1 MPKRR
6 TKPHTRLGGWIG
18 EDVDAALLEEAE
30 ELAAQRSGTCIPGQA
45 AIRKAVRDLLEAR
58 RRRTLSNEARAA
70 LGQSECWDG
79 NEDEE

>member
-1 MPKRR
+1 MAKR
-6 TKPHTRLGGWIG
+6 KPHTRLGGWLG
-18 EDVDAALLEEAE
+18 EEVDSVLLEEAE
-30 ELAAQRSGTCIPGQA
+30 ELACQREGTLLPGQA

-79 NEDEE
+79 REDDEE

>member
-1 MPKRR
+1 MPKR
-6 TKPHTRLGGWIG
+6 KPHTRLGGWIG

-79 NEDEE
+79 SDGSEDE